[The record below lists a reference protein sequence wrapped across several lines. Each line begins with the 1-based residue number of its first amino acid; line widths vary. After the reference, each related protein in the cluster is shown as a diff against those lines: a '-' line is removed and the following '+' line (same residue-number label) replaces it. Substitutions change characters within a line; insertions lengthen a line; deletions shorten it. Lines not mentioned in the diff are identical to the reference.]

1 MEKITES
8 GLEILKGEKIIIV
21 KGDFN
26 FEEVFYNFI
35 DGLLKKDY
43 VIIDINNHRCT
54 CTLIPKT

>member
-8 GLEILKGEKIIIV
+8 GLEILKGEKIIFV